1 VRPKQ
6 ASGRSR
12 KSHLAVRL
20 HKYRLVYLLIL
31 PAVACV
37 IIFNY
42 VPMAGIAMAFKDY
55 KLGTGFA
62 GVFTSPNIGFDNFRS
77 LFLSFY
83 FWQILRN
90 TLLISFYKLLFVF
103 PAPIILALFLN
114 ELRGL
119 PFKRVVQTV
128 SYLPH
133 FLSAVIVQGLV
144 LAILSPTYGVVNTV
158 RQLMGMPAQH
168 FLADA
173 RYFRAIIVGIDIWQG
188 LGWGA
193 IIYLAA
199 ISAIDPEQ
207 YEAATID
214 GAGRIRQAWNITIAG
229 IADLIMLLFILRIGN
244 VLNAGF
250 ETIFLLYSPT
260 VYSVGDIIDTYAY
273 REGLINANF
282 GFGTAIGLFKSVVG
296 FALIVVTNRL
306 ANRFGRQGIW

>member
-1 VRPKQ
+1 
-6 ASGRSR
+6 
-12 KSHLAVRL
+12 
-20 HKYRLVYLLIL
+20 
-31 PAVACV
+31 
-37 IIFNY
+37 
-42 VPMAGIAMAFKDY
+42 MAGIAMAFKDY

-114 ELRGL
+114 ELRAL

-296 FALIVVTNRL
+296 FVLIVVTNRL
-306 ANRFGRQGIW
+306 ANHFGRQGIW